1 MSTQT
6 EDKFRLGASHTIG
19 SYILPGEIIDTIH
32 QKADRKIKLTVAP
45 CNEIVKAIKEKRL
58 DVGFIES
65 PVFDNS
71 LVYREW
77 MNDELVIC
85 SKKRLPNSLGK
96 DDLNRCRLVSSERG
110 SFSRAFIED
119 FFEEQG
125 LFYDDFDSISE
136 VDNPTAII
144 QSIKWSRPSA
154 PITAVAV
161 VSKIAIEYE
170 LKYNHL
176 YESSINNTP
185 IVRKLHIL
193 YREDSEYINMIKD
206 ICEELKPLN

>member
-58 DVGFIES
+58 DLGFIES

-85 SKKRLPNSLGK
+85 SKKKLPNSLGK

-119 FFEEQG
+119 FLEEQG
-125 LFYDDFDSISE
+125 LFYENFDSISE

-144 QSIKWSRPSA
+144 QSIKWSKPNA
-154 PITAVAV
+154 PITAVAI

-170 LKYNHL
+170 LKYDHL

-185 IVRKLHIL
+185 IIRKFYIL
-193 YREDSEYINMIKD
+193 YREDSEYIDMIKD
-206 ICEELKPLN
+206 ICEALKPLN

>member
-45 CNEIVKAIKEKRL
+45 CSEIVKAVKEKRL
-58 DVGFIES
+58 DIGFIES
-65 PVFDNS
+65 PIFDDC

-77 MNDELVIC
+77 MDDELVIC
-85 SKKRLPNSLGK
+85 SKKRLPNPLNR

-110 SFSRAFIED
+110 SFMRVFLED
-119 FFEEQG
+119 VFKEQG
-125 LFYDDFDSISE
+125 LFYDDFNSISE

-154 PITAVAV
+154 PITAVAI

-176 YESSINNTP
+176 YESSINHTP
-185 IVRKLHIL
+185 ITRKFYML
-193 YREDSEYINMIKD
+193 YRGDSESIDTIKD
-206 ICEELKPLN
+206 ICKVLL

>member
-6 EDKFRLGASHTIG
+6 EDKFSLGASHTIG

-45 CNEIVKAIKEKRL
+45 SNEIVKAIKEKRL
-58 DVGFIES
+58 DLGFIES

-77 MNDELVIC
+77 MDDELVIC

-96 DDLNRCRLVSSERG
+96 DDLNRCRLVSSEKG

-119 FFEEQG
+119 FLEEQG

-144 QSIKWSRPSA
+144 QSIKWSKPNA

-170 LKYNHL
+170 LKYDHL

-185 IVRKLHIL
+185 IVRKLQIL
-193 YREDSEYINMIKD
+193 YREDSEYIDSIKD
-206 ICEELKPLN
+206 ICEALKPRN

>member
-1 MSTQT
+1 
-6 EDKFRLGASHTIG
+6 
-19 SYILPGEIIDTIH
+19 
-32 QKADRKIKLTVAP
+32 LTVAP

-77 MNDELVIC
+77 MDDEMVIC
-85 SKKRLPNSLGK
+85 SKKRLLNSLGK

-110 SFSRAFIED
+110 SFSRAFVED

-185 IVRKLHIL
+185 IVRKLYIL

-206 ICEELKPLN
+206 ICEELL

>member
-58 DVGFIES
+58 DLGFIES
-65 PVFDNS
+65 PVFNDS

-77 MNDELVIC
+77 MDDELVIC
-85 SKKRLPNSLGK
+85 SKKKLSNSLNK
-96 DDLNRCRLVSSERG
+96 DDLNRHRLVSSERG
-110 SFSRAFIED
+110 SLSRAFIEG
-119 FFEEQG
+119 FLEEQG

-144 QSIKWSRPSA
+144 QSIKWSKPNA
-154 PITAVAV
+154 PITAVAI

-185 IVRKLHIL
+185 IVRKLYIL
-193 YREDSEYINMIKD
+193 YREDSEYIDIIKN
-206 ICEELKPLN
+206 ICEKLNP